1 MYHVEF
7 ERRKYPHE
15 SIFIKR
21 KSCYY
26 YRRRQGDRLRRCES
40 LCKGKVWLWSLLAA
54 PHPLWNTE
62 RKKLKSRSPAQRSFS
77 VPVMGKDHEMAQRVV
92 DKAIETFG
100 RLDIVVNNAQQF
112 LPDTRVENFTH
123 EDLIATY
130 ESGLFAAWRYMIAAF
145 PHLKAVKGTVI
156 NMGSASGT
164 KSRVNECAYGGNK
177 EAMRHLSRVAA
188 KEWGEYGITVNV
200 VCPAVASE
208 TALEYAAQNPDWEEA
223 FLSEFPLRKWGDA
236 ELHVG
241 GTCVFLAKPEGKYI
255 TGSTIDVDGGFIYQT
270 LTHKTTKAPE
280 CDTLAPLFCILG

>member
-1 MYHVEF
+1 MNQ
-7 ERRKYPHE
+7 
-15 SIFIKR
+15 S
-21 KSCYY
+21 
-26 YRRRQGDRLRRCES
+26 S
-40 LCKGKVWLWSLLAA
+40 LNGKVAIITGGGKGIGLGVAKAYAKEGVAVVLTGRTISTLEHGKREIEEQVPGAKVLLC
-54 PHPLWNTE
+54 PGD
-62 RKKLKSRSPAQRSFS
+62 
-77 VPVMGKDHEMAQRVV
+77 GKDHEMAQRVV
-92 DKAIETFG
+92 NKTIETFG

-130 ESGLFAAWRYMIAAF
+130 ESGLFAAWRYMVAAF
-145 PHLKAVKGTVI
+145 PHLKAVEGTVI

-164 KSRVNECAYGGNK
+164 KSLVNECAYGGNK

-255 TGSTIDVDGGFIYQT
+255 TGSTIDVDGGFTIR
-270 LTHKTTKAPE
+270 P
-280 CDTLAPLFCILG
+280 